1 MIDLTCISRLKGKEK
16 IGQRKT
22 ENGKRKKEKEKRKEV
37 ENVWFKR
44 NDVAGE
50 KVSGEPDK

>member
-1 MIDLTCISRLKGKEK
+1 MYKQAKRKREDRSREKE
-16 IGQRKT
+16 
-22 ENGKRKKEKEKRKEV
+22 KRKKKREKRKEV

-50 KVSGEPDK
+50 KVSREPDK